1 MIPVSDQRLWIDK
14 FVGWSFYWVIFGLV
28 QSVLIGFI
36 YYLREDRELREA
48 ERRRSTISIGS
59 REELMESLDVVA
71 AADKSEY
78 PRPPSQ
84 KDICGDTMNS
94 SSKPTSVDK
103 KKKDSWFHTCSLR
116 KLDCKC
122 TLF

>member
-1 MIPVSDQRLWIDK
+1 MIPVSNQKLWIDK

-36 YYLREDRELREA
+36 YYLREDRESREA

-71 AADKSEY
+71 AVDNSEY

-84 KDICGDTMNS
+84 NGICGDTVNS
-94 SSKPTSVDK
+94 SSKPTLVDK
-103 KKKDSWFHTCSLR
+103 KKERQLVPY
-116 KLDCKC
+116 
-122 TLF
+122 LFSTKARL